1 MLSIMPAHSALES
14 PFERQL
20 LVQLGERLRRARIA
34 RDVTAVELAE
44 RLGISR
50 TTLRAVESGDP
61 SPTIGTYLRVLG
73 AFGLAGDM
81 VLVGSGDGGQEQA
94 KADTGQGVVCRAK
107 ASSMGPV
114 SGPIDGS
121 ASAP

>member
-61 SPTIGTYLRVLG
+61 SPTIGTYLRVLRTCSTTPQT
-73 AFGLAGDM
+73 AAQC
-81 VLVGSGDGGQEQA
+81 VRPARCQIS
-94 KADTGQGVVCRAK
+94 CRSPSEA
-107 ASSMGPV
+107 MP
-114 SGPIDGS
+114 
-121 ASAP
+121 